1 MIKRKQR
8 GVSILEIVV
17 SMVILMLA
25 LSAMAFVYP
34 QGRKVTDKS
43 DKRTKATEIA
53 RSILE
58 ETQGLRF
65 EAGSSAAATP
75 DISDVGL
82 VGNGPTALGKIIS
95 PTGQGLGF
103 CTAKQ
108 WPYHH
113 YSSTDVNN
121 WALKIPCFIS
131 EAQDSATLMADF
143 RNMSEMKGQSIFINK
158 SKNISKQFALLTR
171 GIDTYTFN
179 GKTSSIPR
187 FIVVSPDNL
196 DAISENNKSGMMLH
210 GTMVTLQSCV
220 VWMNY
225 IAKEPHLDCV
235 ILTSGVSS
243 NRYTGGVEN

>member
-8 GVSILEIVV
+8 GVSILEIVI

-58 ETQGLRF
+58 EAQGLRF
-65 EAGSSAAATP
+65 EAGFSAASIP
-75 DISDVGL
+75 DISEVGL
-82 VGNGPTALGKIIS
+82 VGNGSTALGKIIS
-95 PTGQGLGF
+95 TSGLGF
-103 CTAKQ
+103 CTANQ

-113 YSSTDVNN
+113 YSSADMAN
-121 WALKIPCFIS
+121 WALKMPCFIS
-131 EAQDSATLMADF
+131 EATESKDLISQFQEAS
-143 RNMSEMKGQSIFINK
+143 NMTMGIFTNR
-158 SKNISKQFALLTR
+158 SKKISKHFALLTN
-171 GIDTYTFN
+171 GIKSKESD
-179 GKTSSIPR
+179 GKTTPSIPR
-187 FIVVSPDNL
+187 FLIVSPDNL
-196 DAISENNKSGMMLH
+196 DIASRRDDMMKH
-210 GTMVTLQSCV
+210 GTMATLQSCV
-220 VWMNY
+220 VWMDY
-225 IAKEPHLDCV
+225 ISSDPHLDCV

>member
-65 EAGSSAAATP
+65 EAGSSAAANP

-82 VGNGPTALGKIIS
+82 VGNGSTALGKIIS
-95 PTGQGLGF
+95 PTGQGLSF
-103 CTAKQ
+103 CKSKQ

-113 YSSTDVNN
+113 YASSSMEN
-121 WALKIPCFIS
+121 WALKMPCFIS
-131 EAQDSATLMADF
+131 EAQNSSTLI
-143 RNMSEMKGQSIFINK
+143 SEFKQASGK
-158 SKNISKQFALLTR
+158 SNQGMPPFTDKAKNISKNFALLTR
-171 GIDTYTFN
+171 GIDTYTF
-179 GKTSSIPR
+179 GGRTSSIPR
-187 FIVVSPDNL
+187 FIIVSPDNL
-196 DAISENNKSGMMLH
+196 DIVSQQPNITKR
-210 GTMVTLQSCV
+210 GTMATLQSCV
-220 VWMNY
+220 VWMDY

>member
-65 EAGSSAAATP
+65 VAGSSAASNP

-82 VGNGPTALGKIIS
+82 VGNSSTALGKIIS
-95 PTGQGLGF
+95 PTGQGLSF

-113 YSSTDVNN
+113 YSSSSMAN
-121 WALKIPCFIS
+121 WALKMPCFIS
-131 EAQDSATLMADF
+131 EAQNSATLISEFKNASDMKLTNFTDKA
-143 RNMSEMKGQSIFINK
+143 RNV
-158 SKNISKQFALLTR
+158 SKQFALLTK

-187 FIVVSPDNL
+187 FIIVSPDSF
-196 DAISENNKSGMMLH
+196 DIISQQANTTKH
-210 GTMVTLQSCV
+210 GTMATLQSCV
-220 VWMNY
+220 VWMDY

>member
-65 EAGSSAAATP
+65 EAGFSAAATP
-75 DISDVGL
+75 DISEVGL
-82 VGNGPTALGKIIS
+82 VGNGSTALGKIIS

-103 CTAKQ
+103 CTSKQ

-113 YSSTDVNN
+113 YASSDMSS
-121 WALKIPCFIS
+121 WALKMPCFIS
-131 EAQDSATLMADF
+131 EAQDSATLI
-143 RNMSEMKGQSIFINK
+143 SEFQNASDMRMNIFTDRTR
-158 SKNISKQFALLTR
+158 NISKNFALLTR
-171 GIDTYTFN
+171 GIEYKFN
-179 GKTSSIPR
+179 NKTSSIPR
-187 FIVVSPDNL
+187 FIIVSPDDLNIASIRN
-196 DAISENNKSGMMLH
+196 DMMKH

-220 VWMNY
+220 VWMDY
-225 IAKEPHLDCV
+225 IANEPHLDCV

>member
-82 VGNGPTALGKIIS
+82 VGNGSTALGKIIS

-121 WALKIPCFIS
+121 WALKMPCFIS
-131 EAQDSATLMADF
+131 EAQDSATLI
-143 RNMSEMKGQSIFINK
+143 SEFQNASDMRMKIFTDRTR
-158 SKNISKQFALLTR
+158 NISKNFALLTR
-171 GIDTYTFN
+171 GIEYKFN
-179 GKTSSIPR
+179 NKTSSIPR
-187 FIVVSPDNL
+187 FIIVSPDDL
-196 DAISENNKSGMMLH
+196 DIASIRNDMMKH

-220 VWMNY
+220 VWMDY
-225 IAKEPHLDCV
+225 IANEPHLDCV